1 MDKNTVIGLVII
13 FLILIGFSYLNRP
26 SEEQVREM
34 QRQDSIA
41 RVEKQKMEIAAVQR
55 QLEMEAAANGNAA
68 DIKRDSVFMQDS
80 LAEQLYTLENDKI
93 KLNISTRGG
102 RITIVD
108 LKEYRTHDSLPLVL
122 WKEKESVLG
131 MNFYAQNKEINTE
144 NFLFVPS
151 TTTTTLYAKEQAQTL
166 TMRLYADSTK
176 YIEYQYSLAPD
187 SYMVDFNII
196 THNMGDVIASNS
208 SFLTLNWG
216 VNMPQ
221 LEKSND
227 FENRYTGIYYKFF
240 EDDVEHMSLTSD
252 EEETLTTKVQWIDF
266 KQQFFSSILI
276 AKTPF
281 SDVTLISKNSQKS
294 EYLKDA
300 YAEIPLP
307 YNGKTN
313 EQYNMQFY
321 FGPNSY
327 NVLKEYGNDI
337 DLPDVINMGWKWIAW
352 FNKYFVI
359 PIFNF
364 LQNNTT
370 LNYGIII
377 LLLTLIIKIIL
388 FPLTY
393 KSYMS
398 QARMR
403 VLKPQVDEISKKYPA
418 DKAME
423 KQQAIMKLYRQAGVN
438 PMGGCLPMLIQM
450 PILIALFYFFPGAI
464 ELRQQGFLWAT
475 DLASYDSIATLPFTI
490 PFYGNHVSLFC
501 LLMTATNIIYM
512 IMNNR
517 NQPQNDQMKGMQ
529 TMMYIMPVMFL
540 FIFNS
545 YSSGLSYYYFIAT
558 LITILQTWIIRKFV
572 DDQKLLKQIEIAKT
586 KPMKKSK
593 FQQRLEE
600 MQKEQQRRLR
610 EQQKGKK

>member
-1 MDKNTVIGLVII
+1 MDKNTISGLVII
-13 FLILIGFSYLNRP
+13 FLILIGFSYFTSPND
-26 SEEQVREM
+26 EQVREM
-34 QRQDSIA
+34 ERQKDSIA
-41 RVEKQKMEIAAVQR
+41 QVEQLKMTMAAKQEKTDFTD
-55 QLEMEAAANGNAA
+55 AAATTASP
-68 DIKRDSVFMQDS
+68 ISRDSVFRQDTLNS
-80 LAEQLYTLENDKI
+80 RIITLENDKV
-93 KLNISTRGG
+93 KLHISTQGG
-102 RITIVD
+102 RIVYVD

-122 WKEKESVLG
+122 WKSGETTFG
-131 MNFYAQNKEINTE
+131 MNFYAMNREINTE
-144 NFLFVPS
+144 NFLFTPS
-151 TTTTTLYAKEQAQTL
+151 TTEATLYAKDKEQVL
-166 TMRLYADSTK
+166 SLRLYADSTK
-176 YIEYQYSLAPD
+176 YLEYLYKLSPD
-187 SYMVDFNII
+187 SYMTDFSII
-196 THNMGDVIASNS
+196 THNMESVIASNS
-208 SFLTLNWG
+208 SFLTLYWG
-216 VNMPQ
+216 INMPQ
-221 LEKSND
+221 IEKSKD
-227 FENRYTGIYYKFF
+227 FENRYTGVYYKFY
-240 EDDVEHMSLTSD
+240 EDAVDNMSLTSD
-252 EEETLTTKVQWIDF
+252 EQETLPTRVQWIDF

-276 AKTPF
+276 TESPF
-281 SDVTLISKNSQKS
+281 NDVQLNSKISQKPGF
-294 EYLKDA
+294 LKEV

-307 YNGKTN
+307 YNGKAN
-313 EQYNMQFY
+313 EQYNMKFF

-327 NVLKEYGNDI
+327 PILKAYGNDI
-337 DLPDVINMGWKWIAW
+337 DLPDVINMGWKWISW

-364 LQNNTT
+364 LENNTS

-377 LLLTLIIKIIL
+377 LLLTLIIKLIL

-403 VLKPQVDEISKKYPA
+403 VLKPQIDEITKKYPA

-423 KQQAIMKLYRQAGVN
+423 RQQATMKLYKQAGVN

-464 ELRQQGFLWAT
+464 ELRQQSFLWAT

-512 IMNNR
+512 VMNNK

-529 TMMYIMPVMFL
+529 TMMYIMPIMFL

-558 LITILQTWIIRKFV
+558 LITILQTWVIRKFV
-572 DDQKLLKQIEIAKT
+572 DDKKLLKQIELAKM
-586 KPMKKSK
+586 KPVKRSK

-600 MQKEQQRRLR
+600 MQKMQR
-610 EQQKGKK
+610 QNGKGQSKK